1 MLSSMPSRSTAAR
14 SPASICCVDLDKG
27 GSELCVGFG
36 FRQVPALPAAMQ
48 SDEAELEPLRDF
60 LQAAA
65 TAGEYV
71 PSFGLSWSTR
81 PIM

>member
-1 MLSSMPSRSTAAR
+1 MPGL
-14 SPASICCVDLDKG
+14 I
-27 GSELCVGFG
+27 
-36 FRQVPALPAAMQ
+36 QVPALPPAMQ
-48 SDEAELEPLRDF
+48 WDEAELEPLRDF

-65 TAGEYV
+65 SAGEYV